1 MGGRGGVGGWH
12 YIFLIYDFTPHST
25 TWTPRIDSVVK
36 WPRHDATLEG
46 GGFFERGG
54 GGLKE
59 RGGLLIF
66 LTFLTC
72 AKKNQKN
79 EPGTKMFRIRH
90 ECEKSLVTN
99 CSLSAVS
106 TTKWLSYDRIERRS
120 TMSCYYGSKIFGSQ
134 QSFLTE
140 TVICIV
146 ERCKKNMD
154 YCFVPECNHAK
165 ESHESQFFRFFFV
178 RHICRT
184 TVCWDPETLLP
195 WQRDAVTSPPYSRTR
210 KLNGWFS
217 LWRNFCVRTHVKFT
231 RVN

>member
-1 MGGRGGVGGWH
+1 MFPDFSGVAKVC
-12 YIFLIYDFTPHST
+12 SN
-25 TWTPRIDSVVK
+25 PRTSSDSVLKVSG
-36 WPRHDATLEG
+36 HATG
-46 GGFFERGG
+46 PD
-54 GGLKE
+54 KDI
-59 RGGLLIF
+59 LISDSRI
-66 LTFLTC
+66 C

-99 CSLSAVS
+99 SSLSAVS
-106 TTKWLSYDRIERRS
+106 TAKWLSYYRIERRS

-184 TVCWDPETLLP
+184 TVC
-195 WQRDAVTSPPYSRTR
+195 
-210 KLNGWFS
+210 
-217 LWRNFCVRTHVKFT
+217 
-231 RVN
+231 